1 MVVVYYHL
9 AQKLT
14 AWENHRTE
22 TEHEHSLTF
31 KLFLFQC
38 VNYYSAIVYIAI
50 FKGSSLPLWKKLYF
64 TKQKIVNFFAQ
75 TWKQNQNDQP
85 EHLLLTTNADVCQ
98 LRTHFCIMLNI
109 AI

>member
-50 FKGSSLPLWKKLYF
+50 FKGSSLPLWKKLYL
-64 TKQKIVNFFAQ
+64 TKQKKIEIFFALS
-75 TWKQNQNDQP
+75 WKQNQNDQP
-85 EHLLLTTNADVCQ
+85 EYIN
-98 LRTHFCIMLNI
+98 
-109 AI
+109 